1 MNLLPEPV
9 CSIYVLNI
17 CFPFLEQGIF
27 TWIRWSE
34 SRYQDVSS
42 IYGVEKDAV
51 YVWSLLEEFLSG
63 AFSKDLIRNGTA
75 TASESHQGDHTLF
88 GIRID
93 LIVSICKLL
102 SKEAS
107 SVLYCK
113 TGYNEVRW
121 LRERPDPVFRFRR
134 RSNRDRNRP
143 GQYPGRQLGWKG
155 QSAFPSIMN

>member
-42 IYGVEKDAV
+42 IYCVEKDAV
-51 YVWSLLEEFLSG
+51 YVWSLLEEFLSE
-63 AFSKDLIRNGTA
+63 AFSKDLIRNRTA
-75 TASESHQGDHTLF
+75 TASASASHQSDHTLF
-88 GIRID
+88 GIRTD

-113 TGYNEVRW
+113 TGYNGVRW
-121 LRERPDPVFRFRR
+121 LRERPDSVLRFRR
-134 RSNRDRNRP
+134 RGNRDRNS
-143 GQYPGRQLGWKG
+143 PGRQLGWKG